1 MNPPTPDKL
10 KAVKKEVLAMLN
22 TGVCVKACPATKADK
37 VECKP
42 TEAMLK
48 MTKAKDKNA
57 YFENCVYY

>member
-1 MNPPTPDKL
+1 
-10 KAVKKEVLAMLN
+10 MLN

-42 TEAMLK
+42 TKDMLK
-48 MTKAKDKNA
+48 MTKAKDPNA